1 MPQSPALSGKVVL
14 VVDDDDDIR
23 EVAVA
28 SLELIGGF
36 TVTTATS
43 GIEALNIARES
54 PPDAVLLDVMMP
66 GVDGYET
73 ARRLK
78 ADPATAAV
86 PVILLTARVGGD
98 PAADVAVGVIAK
110 PFDPMNLAGQVRS
123 ILGWP
128 S

>member
-1 MPQSPALSGKVVL
+1 MKKILIVE
-14 VVDDDDDIR
+14 DHIDIR
-23 EVAVA
+23 KLLKMT
-28 SLELIGGF
+28 LEFDDFEIHEA
-36 TVTTATS
+36 AT
-43 GIEALNIARES
+43 GDAGWVLAQELQ
-54 PPDAVLLDVMMP
+54 PDIVLLDVMMP

-78 ADPATAAV
+78 ADPATASV